1 MNKAA
6 RDVDA
11 YIAAAPKEARPKL
24 VQLRK
29 LVKAVAPE
37 ALESISYAMPYY
49 KYHGALVGFAAF
61 KNHIG
66 FYVGT
71 LVQQHTRELEGY
83 EITRGAVRF
92 PLDKPLPVA
101 IIKKLLKER
110 IVTNKGTR
118 KK

>member
-1 MNKAA
+1 MYKAA
-6 RDVDA
+6 KDVSA

-24 VQLRK
+24 LQLRK
-29 LVKAVAPE
+29 IVKAAAPDAVE
-37 ALESISYAMPYY
+37 AISYAMPYY

-83 EITRGAVRF
+83 ETSKGTVRF
-92 PLDKPLPVA
+92 PLDKPLPVS
-101 IIKKLLKER
+101 IIKKLLKAR
-110 IVTNKGTR
+110 IEANLAR